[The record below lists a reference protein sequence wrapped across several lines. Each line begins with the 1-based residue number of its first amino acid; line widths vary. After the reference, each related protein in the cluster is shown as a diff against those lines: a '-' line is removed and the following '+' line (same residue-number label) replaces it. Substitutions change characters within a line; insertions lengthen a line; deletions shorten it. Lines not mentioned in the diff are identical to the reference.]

1 MLQPGDP
8 MAEVIGFYPAVVYVV
23 AKAMV
28 AVMLWGVAIIGYLRA
43 PVAWWE
49 RIWAL
54 AAASTLVAALP
65 ITDEIGWGAGL
76 AFFVWHFW
84 RTRQAVPATRPAE

>member
-1 MLQPGDP
+1 
-8 MAEVIGFYPAVVYVV
+8 V
-23 AKAMV
+23 AKAII

-54 AAASTLVAALP
+54 AAASTLVAAMP
-65 ITDEIGWGAGL
+65 ITDEIGWGAASPSSRGISGARASECPPQDPPNSARPEPEFAWSCACL
-76 AFFVWHFW
+76 
-84 RTRQAVPATRPAE
+84 PARA